1 MEDIYISEADRNDL
15 ERERY
20 DLAMERIREI
30 PKESISGEQVQ
41 AYFNHMAEFVLLMD
55 RAWDIVES
63 GRLRRMSLEEL
74 RSFNKELYADILPD
88 HYSNSY
94 GNPDYAVDCLGES
107 IGKMLSFLYA
117 ELRGMIPAA
126 FEQNRFDMVIRA
138 ELLLEVYQAFVCE
151 AQEADE
157 RQKRRAEDAA
167 EVAEAEEKPGEKTGD
182 RECVSRTDYPQ
193 EETIRQILYWYVSDY
208 YETAALERTAGM
220 VCPDRDFACR
230 IVMDSDLSDLRY
242 LYYYGEYVTD
252 NELRTARHLYEMPEE
267 KVKLLADT
275 YTEGY
280 RIGFEVGNK
289 DISIKKTVN
298 IRYALGF
305 ERMIR
310 QAVINFDRIGLH
322 PTIYRAGTNIF
333 QGRNVNKNGFF
344 GANANKQFDYDHR
357 EDQALVLDKLLV
369 ERKLDCMKNAY
380 ERYKEEAA
388 VFGGPAVA
396 EIFGEKPF
404 VPQTKKTACRMT
416 EKQQK
421 LAVEYA
427 SKAGAMQNEY
437 IPGEERSFTI
447 IAFPVPDIGPKY
459 EEIFDDIVRINTL
472 DYKLY
477 QGIQQK
483 IIDALDQGLT
493 VIVKGR
499 GENRTDMTIRLHK
512 LENPERET
520 NFENCVAD
528 VNIPVGEVFTSPI
541 LTDTVG
547 TLHVTRVF
555 LNELE
560 YKDIWL
566 KFTDGMVTDYGCSN
580 FSTEEENRKYI
591 KDNVLF
597 HHDTLPLGEF
607 AIGTNTTAYVVARKY
622 GIEDKMPILIAE
634 KTGPHFAVGDTC
646 YSHSENVRVFNPD
659 GKEIIAKDNEVSI
672 LRDTDVSKAYFQCHT
687 DITIPYDELGELSVL
702 TDAGEKIP
710 IILNGQFVLEGC
722 EELNRAFEEARA

>member
-1 MEDIYISEADRNDL
+1 MEDIYISEADREDL

-20 DLAMERIREI
+20 ALAMERIREI
-30 PKESISGEQVQ
+30 PNESICEAKEQ
-41 AYFNHMAEFVLLMD
+41 AYFGRMAEFVLMAD
-55 RAWDIVES
+55 RAWNIVES
-63 GRLRRMSLEEL
+63 GRLRQMSMEEL
-74 RSFNKELYADILPD
+74 QEFNRELYADILPE
-88 HYSNSY
+88 HYESSY

-138 ELLLEVYQAFVCE
+138 ELLLEVYQAFTGE
-151 AQEADE
+151 SQEQDGMPKQEAL
-157 RQKRRAEDAA
+157 Q
-167 EVAEAEEKPGEKTGD
+167 
-182 RECVSRTDYPQ
+182 
-193 EETIRQILYWYVSDY
+193 QILYWYVSDY
-208 YETAALERTAGM
+208 YEPASLERTAGM
-220 VCPDRDFACR
+220 LCPDKDFAYR
-230 IVMDSDLSDLRY
+230 IVMESDLSDLRY

-252 NELRTARHLYEMPEE
+252 NELKTAAHLNEMPAER
-267 KVKLLADT
+267 VKLLADT

-280 RIGFEVGNK
+280 RIGFQAGNK

-310 QAVINFDRIGLH
+310 EAVLNFDQIGLQT
-322 PTIYRAGTNIF
+322 TIYRAGTNIF
-333 QGRNVNKNGFF
+333 QGRSVDKNGFF
-344 GANANKQFDYDHR
+344 GANPNKQFDYDHR
-357 EDQALVLDKLLV
+357 EDQALVLDKQLA
-369 ERKLDCMKNAY
+369 ERKLNCMKNAY
-380 ERYKEEAA
+380 EQHRAQAA

-404 VPQTKKTACRMT
+404 VPQTKNTAYRLT
-416 EKQQK
+416 PKQQK
-421 LAVEYA
+421 LSVEYA
-427 SKAGAMQNEY
+427 VKAGALQNEY

-447 IAFPVPDIGPKY
+447 IAFPVPDIGEQY

-483 IIDALDQGLT
+483 IIDALDLGLT
-493 VIVKGR
+493 VRVIGS
-499 GENRTDMTIRLHK
+499 GDNRTDLTIRLHR
-512 LENPERET
+512 LADPDRET

-528 VNIPVGEVFTSPI
+528 VNIPVGEVFTSPM
-541 LTDTVG
+541 LTG
-547 TLHVTRVF
+547 TDGILHVTRVF
-555 LNELE
+555 LNGLE

-566 KFTDGMVTDYGCSN
+566 KFTDGMVTDYGCAN
-580 FSTEEENRKYI
+580 FPTEDENRKYI

-597 HHDTLPLGEF
+597 HHDSLPLGEF

-646 YSHSENVRVFNPD
+646 YSHAENVRVYNPD
-659 GKEIIAKDNEVSI
+659 GKEIIAKDNEVSV
-672 LRDTDVSKAYFQCHT
+672 LRDTDVNKAYFQCHT

-702 TDAGEKIP
+702 TESGEKIS
-710 IILNGQFVLEGC
+710 IIRDGQFVLEGC
-722 EELNRAFEEARA
+722 EELNRAFGENIL

>member
-1 MEDIYISEADRNDL
+1 MEDLYIAEADREDL

-20 DLAMERIREI
+20 DLAMGRIREI
-30 PKESISGEQVQ
+30 PEESICETQVQ
-41 AYFNHMAEFVLLMD
+41 TYFSSMAEFVLLAD
-55 RAWDIVES
+55 RAWDTVGS
-63 GRLRRMSLEEL
+63 GRLRQMSMEDLQA
-74 RSFNKELYADILPD
+74 FNRELYADILPEHYD
-88 HYSNSY
+88 HSY

-107 IGKMLSFLYA
+107 IGKMCSFLYA

-126 FEQNRFDMVIRA
+126 FEQNRLDMAIRA
-138 ELLLEVYQAFVCE
+138 ELLLEVYQAFVSA
-151 AQEADE
+151 AQEQAGFPK
-157 RQKRRAEDAA
+157 Q
-167 EVAEAEEKPGEKTGD
+167 
-182 RECVSRTDYPQ
+182 
-193 EETIRQILYWYVSDY
+193 ETIQQILYWYVSDY
-208 YETAALERTAGM
+208 YEPAALRRTAELL
-220 VCPDRDFACR
+220 CPERDFAYR
-230 IVMDSDLSDLRY
+230 IVMESDLSDLRY

-252 NELRTARHLYEMPEE
+252 NELRTARHLNQMAPGRL
-267 KVKLLADT
+267 KLLADT

-280 RIGFEVGNK
+280 RIGFEAGNK

-298 IRYALGF
+298 VRYALGF

-310 QAVINFDRIGLH
+310 EAVLNFDRMGLQT
-322 PTIYRAGTNIF
+322 TIYRAGTNIF
-333 QGRNVNKNGFF
+333 QGRSVNKNGFF

-369 ERKLDCMKNAY
+369 ERKLDCMRNAY
-380 ERYKEEAA
+380 EQYRTQAA

-404 VPQTKKTACRMT
+404 VPQTKETAYRLT
-416 EKQQK
+416 PRQQK
-421 LAVEYA
+421 LSVEYA

-447 IAFPVPDIGPKY
+447 IAFPVPDIGGRY

-472 DYKLY
+472 DYTLY

-483 IIDALDQGLT
+483 IIDTLDQGLT
-493 VIVKGR
+493 VKVIGC
-499 GENRTDMTIRLHK
+499 GGNRTDMRIRLHD
-512 LENPERET
+512 LTDPAHET

-528 VNIPVGEVFTSPI
+528 VNIPVGEVFTSPV
-541 LTDTVG
+541 LTG
-547 TLHVTRVF
+547 TDGILHVTRVF
-555 LNELE
+555 LNGLE
-560 YKDIWL
+560 YKELWL
-566 KFTDGMVTDYGCSN
+566 QFQDGMVTDYGCAN
-580 FSTEEENRKYI
+580 FPTEEENRKYI

-607 AIGTNTTAYVVARKY
+607 AIGTNTTAYVAARKY

-646 YSHSENVRVFNPD
+646 YSHAENVRVFNPD
-659 GKEIIAKDNEVSI
+659 GKEIIAKDNEVSV

-702 TDAGEKIP
+702 TGTGEEIT
-710 IILNGQFVLEGC
+710 IIRDGQFVLEGC
-722 EELNRAFEEARA
+722 GELNRALAESGQA

>member
-1 MEDIYISEADRNDL
+1 MEDIYISEADREDL

-20 DLAMERIREI
+20 ALAMERIREI
-30 PKESISGEQVQ
+30 PNESICEEKEQ
-41 AYFNHMAEFVLLMD
+41 AYFGHMAEFVLLVD
-55 RAWDIVES
+55 RAWNIVES
-63 GRLRRMSLEEL
+63 GRLRQMSLEEL
-74 RSFNKELYADILPD
+74 QDFNRELYADILPE
-88 HYSNSY
+88 HYDTSY

-107 IGKMLSFLYA
+107 MGKMFSFLYA

-138 ELLLEVYQAFVCE
+138 ELLLEVYQAFAGE
-151 AQEADE
+151 EQEQDGMSKQEAL
-157 RQKRRAEDAA
+157 Q
-167 EVAEAEEKPGEKTGD
+167 
-182 RECVSRTDYPQ
+182 
-193 EETIRQILYWYVSDY
+193 QILHWYVSDY
-208 YETAALERTAGM
+208 YEPASLERTAGM
-220 VCPDRDFACR
+220 LCPDKDFAYR
-230 IVMDSDLSDLRY
+230 IVMESDLSDLRY

-252 NELRTARHLYEMPEE
+252 NELKTAAHLNEMPAER
-267 KVKLLADT
+267 VKLLADT

-280 RIGFEVGNK
+280 RIGFQVGNK

-310 QAVINFDRIGLH
+310 EAVLNFDRIGLQT
-322 PTIYRAGTNIF
+322 TIYRAGTNIF
-333 QGRNVNKNGFF
+333 QGRSVDKNGFF
-344 GANANKQFDYDHR
+344 GANPNKQFDYDHK
-357 EDQALVLDKLLV
+357 EDQALVLDKQLA
-369 ERKLDCMKNAY
+369 ERKLNCMKNAY
-380 ERYKEEAA
+380 EQYRAQAA

-404 VPQTKKTACRMT
+404 VPQTKKTAYRLT
-416 EKQQK
+416 PKQQK
-421 LAVEYA
+421 LSVEYA
-427 SKAGAMQNEY
+427 VKAGALQNEY

-447 IAFPVPDIGPKY
+447 IAFPVPDIGERY

-483 IIDALDQGLT
+483 IIDALDLGLT
-493 VIVKGR
+493 VRVVGC
-499 GENRTDMTIRLHK
+499 GDNRTDMTIRLHS
-512 LENPERET
+512 LADPDRET

-528 VNIPVGEVFTSPI
+528 VNIPVGEVFTSPM
-541 LTDTVG
+541 LTGTDG

-555 LNELE
+555 LNGLE

-566 KFTDGMVTDYGCSN
+566 KFTDGLVTDYGCAN
-580 FSTEEENRKYI
+580 FPTEDENRKYI

-646 YSHSENVRVFNPD
+646 YSHAENVRVYNPD
-659 GKEIIAKDNEVSI
+659 GKEIVAKDNEVSV
-672 LRDTDVSKAYFQCHT
+672 LRDTDVNKAYFQCHT

-702 TDAGEKIP
+702 TESGETIS
-710 IILNGQFVLEGC
+710 IIRNGQFVLEGC
-722 EELNRAFEEARA
+722 EELNRAFKGQEA

>member
-1 MEDIYISEADRNDL
+1 MMDNLYISETDREDL
-15 ERERY
+15 EKERY
-20 DLAMERIREI
+20 TLAIERMKEI
-30 PKESISGEQVQ
+30 LNESICTEQVQ
-41 AYFNHMAEFVLLMD
+41 TYFHRMAEFVLLMD

-63 GRLRRMSLEEL
+63 GRLRQMSMEEL
-74 RSFNKELYADILPD
+74 QDFNERLYEDILPA
-88 HYSNSY
+88 HYGSSY

-126 FEQNRFDMVIRA
+126 FEQNRFDMVIRM
-138 ELLLEVYQAFVCE
+138 ELLLEVYQEFVSMAQEKE
-151 AQEADE
+151 AQSTEA
-157 RQKRRAEDAA
+157 
-167 EVAEAEEKPGEKTGD
+167 V
-182 RECVSRTDYPQ
+182 
-193 EETIRQILYWYVSDY
+193 RQILYWYVSDY
-208 YETAALERTAGM
+208 YEPEALERTAGLL
-220 VCPDRDFACR
+220 CPDRDFAYR
-230 IVMDSDLSDLRY
+230 IIMESDLNDLRY

-252 NELRTARHLYEMPEE
+252 NELKTARHLNEMSEE
-267 KVKLLADT
+267 KIKLLSDT

-280 RIGFEVGNK
+280 RIGFETGNK

-298 IRYALGF
+298 IRYFLGF
-305 ERMIR
+305 ERMMR
-310 QAVINFDRIGLH
+310 QAVINFDQIGLRT
-322 PTIYRAGTNIF
+322 TIYRAGSNIF
-333 QGRNVNKNGFF
+333 QGRSVNKNGYC
-344 GANANKQFDYDHR
+344 GANPNKQFDYDHR

-380 ERYKEEAA
+380 EQYKQEAA

-404 VPQTKKTACRMT
+404 VPITKKTVYKLS

-421 LAVEYA
+421 LSVEYA

-447 IAFPVPDIGPKY
+447 IAFPVPDIGERY

-483 IIDALDQGLT
+483 IIDALDKGMT
-493 VIVKGR
+493 VTVKGCGR
-499 GENRTDMTIRLHK
+499 NETDLTIKLHK
-512 LENPERET
+512 LQNPDKET

-528 VNIPVGEVFTSPI
+528 VNIPVGEVFTSPV
-541 LTDTVG
+541 LAG
-547 TLHVTRVF
+547 TNGVLHVTRVF

-566 KFTDGMVTDYGCSN
+566 EFKDGMIADYGCAN
-580 FSTEEENRKYI
+580 FPSEEENRKYI

-607 AIGTNTTAYVVARKY
+607 AIGTNTTAYVAARKY

-646 YSHSENVRVFNPD
+646 YSHAESVRVFNPD
-659 GKEIIAKDNEVSI
+659 GKEIIAKDNEVSV

-687 DITIPYDELGELSVL
+687 DITIPYDELGELSVM
-702 TDAGEKIP
+702 TEAGEKIS
-710 IILNGQFVLEGC
+710 IIRDGQFVLPGC
-722 EELNRAFEEARA
+722 EELNRAFGV